1 MTLRALPNQTAGT
14 GSAKTN
20 LLGLLCLT
28 IAEARPSETNWPGWR
43 GPRGDGS
50 SMDPNVPVKWTM
62 TDDEVMESMTDHL
75 GRVMS
80 IEKWVKLRKT
90 VAEIYKERENTA
102 W

>member
-1 MTLRALPNQTAGT
+1 MTNNEKLEE
-14 GSAKTN
+14 AKKLADEN
-20 LLGLLCLT
+20 Y
-28 IAEARPSETNWPGWR
+28 SEWGQW
-43 GPRGDGS
+43 
-50 SMDPNVPVKWTM
+50 VVECM
-62 TDDEVMESMTDHL
+62 TDDEVMESMTDHM